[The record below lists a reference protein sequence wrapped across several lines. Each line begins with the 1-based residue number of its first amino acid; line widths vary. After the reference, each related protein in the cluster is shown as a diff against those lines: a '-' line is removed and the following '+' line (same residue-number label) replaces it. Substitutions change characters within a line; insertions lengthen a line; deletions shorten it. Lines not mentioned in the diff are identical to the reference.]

1 MNTAEN
7 PHHEQRWLVLV
18 VIGLAQL
25 MVVLDATI
33 VNIALPSAQHAL
45 GFSND
50 SRQWVVTA
58 YALSFGG
65 LLLLGGRLGDLFG
78 RKRVFIVGLIGFAG
92 ASAVG
97 GFAQSFAVLVGARAL
112 QGGFAAL
119 LAPAALS
126 LLSTTFEDAKERAT
140 AFGVYGAIAGSGA
153 AAGLLLGGVLTE
165 YLSWRWC
172 LYVNLAFAVPTA
184 LAAIRLLRHEASVDK
199 PRLDIPGA
207 LTSSLGLFA
216 IVYGFAEAETKGW
229 GAPITLGSLIAG
241 VILLVG
247 FVVTERRVSHPLLPL
262 RVVLDRAR
270 GGSLL
275 AIGTVGIGMFGV
287 FLFLTYYLQNSLG
300 FSPVRTGLAFLPM
313 MGILMIAATL
323 GTSKLVP
330 RFGPRPLVSLG
341 LLIAGAGSALL
352 TRITIDSSY
361 DTHVLPAL
369 LLLGLG
375 LGLTMA
381 PAISSA
387 TAGVRSEDAGVA
399 SAMVSVGQQVGG
411 SIGTALLSSFAATA
425 TASFITTHS
434 HTPQLAAHAA
444 VHGYTTAFWWS
455 AGIFAIGAIVCGL
468 LLPTRDAA
476 VEAHTDETEAQERQ
490 PAETEEV
497 VAREPAFAH

>member
-1 MNTAEN
+1 MDTAVN
-7 PHHEQRWLVLV
+7 PHHEHRWLILG

-33 VNIALPSAQHAL
+33 VNIALPSAQHSL

-50 SRQWVVTA
+50 SRQWIITA

-92 ASAVG
+92 ASAIG
-97 GFAQSFAVLVGARAL
+97 GLAGSFAVLVGARAL

-126 LLSTTFEDAKERAT
+126 LLSTTFSDPKERAK

-153 AAGLLLGGVLTE
+153 AVGLLLGGVLTE

-184 LAAIRLLRHEASVDK
+184 IAALRLLHHEVSTDK
-199 PRLDIPGA
+199 PRIDIPGA

-216 IVYGFAEAETKGW
+216 LVYGFAEAETKSWTAG
-229 GAPITLGSLIAG
+229 ITIGSLIVA
-241 VILLVG
+241 VVLLVS
-247 FVVTERRVSHPLLPL
+247 FVVIERRVSHPLLPM
-262 RVVLDRAR
+262 RVVVDRAR
-270 GGSLL
+270 GGSYI
-275 AIGTVGIGMFGV
+275 AIATVGMGMFGV
-287 FLFLTYYLQNSLG
+287 FLFLTYYLQKNLG
-300 FSPVRTGLAFLPM
+300 FSPVKTGLAFLPLM
-313 MGILMIAATL
+313 AILMIAATL
-323 GTSKLVP
+323 GTSMLVP

-341 LLIAGAGSALL
+341 LLIAAGGSVML
-352 TRITIDSSY
+352 TRITADSSY
-361 DTHVLPAL
+361 GAHVLPGL

-387 TAGVRSEDAGVA
+387 TAGVQSEDAGVA

-411 SIGTALLSSFAATA
+411 SVGTALLSSLAAAAT
-425 TASFITTHS
+425 TSFVTSHS
-434 HTPQLAAHAA
+434 HTNNLVAHAA

-455 AGIFAIGAIVCGL
+455 AAIFGIGAVTCGL
-468 LLPTRDAA
+468 LLPTRITA
-476 VEAHTDETEAQERQ
+476 VEIDEA
-490 PAETEEV
+490 
-497 VAREPAFAH
+497 VAPTPVFAH

>member
-1 MNTAEN
+1 MNAAEN
-7 PHHEQRWLVLV
+7 PHHRQRWLVLA

-33 VNIALPSAQHAL
+33 VNIALPSAQRSL

-50 SRQWVVTA
+50 SRQWIVTA

-78 RKRVFIVGLIGFAG
+78 RKRVFIVGLLGFAG
-92 ASAVG
+92 ASAIG
-97 GFAQSFAVLVGARAL
+97 GLAQSFSVLVGARAL

-126 LLSTTFEDAKERAT
+126 LLSTTFTDAKERAT

-172 LYVNLAFAVPTA
+172 LYVNLVFAVPTA
-184 LAAIRLLRHEASVDK
+184 IAAVRLLQHEPSVDK

-229 GAPITLGSLIAG
+229 GAGITLGSLIAG
-241 VILLVG
+241 VLLLIG

-270 GGSLL
+270 GGALL

-287 FLFLTYYLQNSLG
+287 FLFLTYYLQNNLG
-300 FSPVRTGLAFLPM
+300 FSPVKTGMSFLPM
-313 MGILMIAATL
+313 MAILMIAATL

-330 RFGPRPLVSLG
+330 RFGPRPLVGLG
-341 LLIAGAGSALL
+341 LLIAGGGSALL

-361 DTHVLPAL
+361 DTHVLPPL

-425 TASFITTHS
+425 TTSFITS
-434 HTPQLAAHAA
+434 HPHTQHLVAHAA
-444 VHGYTTAFWWS
+444 VNGYTTAFWWS
-455 AGIFAIGAIVCGL
+455 AGIFAVGAVLCGL
-468 LLPTRDAA
+468 LLPARNVN
-476 VEAHTDETEAQERQ
+476 VEEPADETA
-490 PAETEEV
+490 ATT
-497 VAREPAFAH
+497 REPVFAH